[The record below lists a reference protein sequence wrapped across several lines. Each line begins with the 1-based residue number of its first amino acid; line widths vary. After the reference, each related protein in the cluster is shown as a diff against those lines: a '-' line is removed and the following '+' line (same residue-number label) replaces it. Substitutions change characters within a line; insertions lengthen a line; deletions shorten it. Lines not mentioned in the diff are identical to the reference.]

1 MKNMFKVITDERK
14 NEEAAPGVTI
24 TRRSLLWLPALAA
37 AGIALGKVSN
47 AQSDLKTSNW
57 DEFIKQG
64 VPKAAELHQDSS
76 RLGQEAYL
84 RWLSLA
90 AAKLQ
95 TTDLPTAKLGKY
107 KGLEPAS
114 MFGVG
119 YRGKPFFT
127 VEWRMEPGAF
137 LPPHCHP
144 NVSVCTVGLEGE
156 ARIRNYEIV
165 GEAPEFTST
174 KSFKVR
180 ETHNE
185 VIGAGRIN
193 TLSALRDNIHTFQ
206 AGKNGARGLDITTYH
221 GADVG
226 FSHLEL
232 SPKPMDEQQRI
243 FEAVWKKL

>member
-1 MKNMFKVITDERK
+1 MNAKMRK
-14 NEEAAPGVTI
+14 PLRGL
-24 TRRSLLWLPALAA
+24 RSLDGVYCGCRLLPQPVLHWEKYPMPN
-37 AGIALGKVSN
+37 L
-47 AQSDLKTSNW
+47 TSKHL
-57 DEFIKQG
+57 IGMSLLSRG